1 MNEFTGQLK
10 HILRGFGRAPL
21 FTAITLVTLAVGIGA
36 NTAIFSVVNGVLLKP
51 LSYRNA
57 GSLVGVWETAPGLGI
72 TDLNASPATYFTFR
86 EEERAFEDIGIWQGD
101 SVNVTGMA
109 EPEQVEAVDVTDGLL
124 PTLGVQAVLGHRFMR
139 KDDTPGSP
147 GTVMLT
153 YAYWQRRFGSNP
165 AVIGRRL
172 MVDGKAREVI
182 GVLPRNF
189 RFMDRKPELILPMQL
204 DRHKT
209 FIGNFS
215 YQAVA
220 RLKPG
225 VSIAQANQDVARMLS
240 LMMRKFPPA
249 PGISLEM
256 FERARIGPNVR
267 PLKEDV
273 VGDVGKVLWLLMT
286 TVGIVLLIACA
297 NVANLLL
304 VRAEGRQQEL
314 AIRAALGAGWPQIA
328 RQLLFE
334 SLALGLMGGALGLGL
349 AYLGLR
355 VLVLIGPTNLPRLQE
370 ISIDLPVLLF
380 SLVISVLAG
389 LLFGLIPVFK
399 HANPQLGT
407 ALREG
412 GRALSEGRERHRT
425 RSVLV
430 VVQVA
435 LALVLLISSGLMIRT
450 LLALKHVQPGFAKP
464 EQILTFRVS
473 IPGAEV
479 REPERVVRLY
489 NDMVQ
494 RIKMVPGVVS
504 VGLSNS
510 ITMDGSTDNDVLFS
524 EDHTYAQGKLP
535 PLRRFKFISPDFF
548 KTMGNPLLAGRDFT
562 WTDVYEKRPVM
573 VISENFAREY
583 WHDPA
588 GALGKRVRENP
599 KAPWREII
607 GVVGDERD
615 DGANK
620 KAPTIA
626 YWPMAVNDFW
636 GEPVSV
642 QRYQAF
648 AIRTARAGS
657 ASFLKDVRQAVWSV
671 DANLPIAEV
680 RTVKEIYD
688 KSMARTSFTLVMLAI
703 AGSMALL
710 LGVVGIYGV
719 ISYSIVQRTREIGI
733 RMALGAPQANVRKMF
748 VRHGVIL
755 AIIGV
760 AFGLVAA
767 SAEMRLMSA
776 LLFDVSPFDPATY
789 AVVSLLLIGAALL
802 ASYLPARRA
811 TAIDPV
817 DALRAE

>member
-1 MNEFTGQLK
+1 
-10 HILRGFGRAPL
+10 
-21 FTAITLVTLAVGIGA
+21 
-36 NTAIFSVVNGVLLKP
+36 
-51 LSYRNA
+51 
-57 GSLVGVWETAPGLGI
+57 
-72 TDLNASPATYFTFR
+72 
-86 EEERAFEDIGIWQGD
+86 
-101 SVNVTGMA
+101 
-109 EPEQVEAVDVTDGLL
+109 
-124 PTLGVQAVLGHRFMR
+124 
-139 KDDTPGSP
+139 
-147 GTVMLT
+147 
-153 YAYWQRRFGSNP
+153 
-165 AVIGRRL
+165 
-172 MVDGKAREVI
+172 
-182 GVLPRNF
+182 
-189 RFMDRKPELILPMQL
+189 
-204 DRHKT
+204 
-209 FIGNFS
+209 
-215 YQAVA
+215 
-220 RLKPG
+220 
-225 VSIAQANQDVARMLS
+225 
-240 LMMRKFPPA
+240 
-249 PGISLEM
+249 
-256 FERARIGPNVR
+256 
-267 PLKEDV
+267 
-273 VGDVGKVLWLLMT
+273 
-286 TVGIVLLIACA
+286 
-297 NVANLLL
+297 
-304 VRAEGRQQEL
+304 
-314 AIRAALGAGWPQIA
+314 
-328 RQLLFE
+328 
-334 SLALGLMGGALGLGL
+334 
-349 AYLGLR
+349 
-355 VLVLIGPTNLPRLQE
+355 
-370 ISIDLPVLLF
+370 
-380 SLVISVLAG
+380 VLAG
-389 LLFGLIPVFK
+389 LLFGFIPVLK